1 MSAMARIVHI
11 FTFRAFP
18 SGVLGAPLTEAYDF
32 GRFEPH
38 LLNRPVDVVRVTEL
52 AVHREVRVTTDRST
66 LAPVDITARLWRD
79 DGSLAQLHLSYELGE
94 SSAQEVANHLS
105 VFCHERTSLALDDVP
120 LVDWLV
126 RTAGL
131 DVTPRLDQ
139 DVLQFVVLDASTGL
153 VTDQA
158 EPSNDA
164 LSMIYR
170 TTERLPDGGVS
181 ARAPVALNSLAGTF
195 AAHGRGV
202 VVLGGQSE
210 ATAAAVLLTACELLF
225 AVGRARHARAKI
237 ENLLRGSRVRDD
249 GAGIWDDAER
259 LSDVAREVR
268 RQRTIL
274 ALDVQGYADGLF
286 MPELVI
292 DSFRASFAEAL
303 RFGELTASTADLMG
317 ALSDIIG
324 SSLTDIQLRAAK
336 LADSRER
343 RWQLGVGMAS
353 GIAIP
358 IALLLSYFGV
368 SSEAT
373 IPSDRSIYDLTVYGL
388 VWALTA
394 ASAGII
400 AAATL
405 RQYFRAK
412 NGDRTRW
419 R

>member
-1 MSAMARIVHI
+1 MARIVHI

-18 SGVLGAPLTEAYDF
+18 SSRLGLPLIEVYDF

-52 AVHREVRVTTDRST
+52 GIHPDVRVTTDRST
-66 LAPVDITARLWRD
+66 LAPADITARLWRD

-105 VFCHERTSLALDDVP
+105 VFCHERTSLALDGVP

-153 VTDQA
+153 VSDQA

-170 TTERLPDGGVS
+170 TTERLPDGGVPV
-181 ARAPVALNSLAGTF
+181 RAPVALNSLAGTF

-303 RFGELTASTADLMG
+303 RFGELTASTTDLMG

-373 IPSDRSIYDLTVYGL
+373 IPADRSIYDLTVYGL